1 MKSKQLPGNLEILI
15 LEISLAKMKILLME
29 LFKPPS
35 FNEKNFLFHLN
46 NAYNF
51 FCTKYKNITLIDDF
65 NMIPKNEKLGDFC
78 KMNKFEYLILKPTS
92 FMGLLSSTMDLLL
105 TNHKVLL

>member
-1 MKSKQLPGNLEILI
+1 
-15 LEISLAKMKILLME
+15 ME

-35 FNEKNFLFHLN
+35 FNEKDFLFHLN

-51 FCTKYKNITLIDDF
+51 FCTKYENITLIDDF